1 MTYHCSH
8 QDYTTDTVMYLYIHC
23 YQEHGMKEQDIRDII
38 ALCIFNTSVRQSKGF
53 VVVEEGWFTK

>member
-1 MTYHCSH
+1 
-8 QDYTTDTVMYLYIHC
+8 
-23 YQEHGMKEQDIRDII
+23 MKEQDIRDII